1 VWDLAA
7 DKGEGGRGPV
17 LLDILRAR
25 LMRLPGA
32 MLELSLEDIRRL
44 AKREPEKGQLEAVL
58 GDIGPQ
64 TYRWMMAGMTM
75 ARSVGAIK
83 RKLVGRHGTGF
94 LLKARDLGFDSDEL
108 VVLTNHHVVNPEG
121 TGLGIRPSVAEVQF
135 EAVDGSPPIAVKGV
149 LWCSSEAGLD
159 ASILSLA
166 SQPANVTP
174 LSITSALPVVEG
186 NQRVNIIG
194 HPDGEELSM
203 SFQDNELIDHEGPP
217 SGHAPMPARVR
228 IHYRTPTKP
237 GNSGSPVFNEDWE
250 VIGLHHFGGRV
261 GVEKLNGKDGTY
273 AANEGIW
280 IQSIVKAEKTTPP
293 ST

>member
-1 VWDLAA
+1 
-7 DKGEGGRGPV
+7 
-17 LLDILRAR
+17 
-25 LMRLPGA
+25 
-32 MLELSLEDIRRL
+32 
-44 AKREPEKGQLEAVL
+44 
-58 GDIGPQ
+58 
-64 TYRWMMAGMTM
+64 
-75 ARSVGAIK
+75 
-83 RKLVGRHGTGF
+83 VGRHGTGF
-94 LLKARDLGFDSDEL
+94 LLKAKDLGLDRDEL
-108 VVLTNHHVVNPEG
+108 VVLTNFHVVNPDG

-135 EAVDGSPPIAVKGV
+135 EAVDGSPAIPVTGV
-149 LWCSSEAGLD
+149 LWSSPETGLD
-159 ASILSLA
+159 ASVLSLG
-166 SQPANVTP
+166 SQPAGISP
-174 LSITSALPVVEG
+174 LTITAALPVVEEQQ

-217 SGHAPMPARVR
+217 KGHAPMPARVR

-280 IQSIVKAEKTTPP
+280 IQSIARAPKA
-293 ST
+293 